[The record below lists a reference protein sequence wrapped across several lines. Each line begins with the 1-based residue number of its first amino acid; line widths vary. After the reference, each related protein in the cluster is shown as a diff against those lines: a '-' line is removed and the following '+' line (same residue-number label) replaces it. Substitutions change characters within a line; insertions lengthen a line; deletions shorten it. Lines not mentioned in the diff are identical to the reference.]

1 MSFKNILVLLIA
13 LLLLISPVI
22 SVSAFWHDKPPD
34 LEEECTAFALKING
48 YGSKD
53 SSDKIIFQEPTNGS
67 YCKTFKLEVWVL
79 NVEDLY
85 AYDFTVWASDAH
97 WGTVFELVDFKYEA
111 FQDALWGKTAGVG
124 NWYKIKPLPDYAKT
138 EPYEQAVTCHK
149 PGVPP
154 APGSYQ
160 LAELTF
166 HFINDVCWCQEDI
179 EGWFDVSGV
188 LSNSCSGPICQ
199 CKTYPVWWRY
209 IPVQPKVYL
218 SPVFEENC
226 VVGDTFTMKVM
237 IANVTKMKSLN
248 FDLRWYGNHIV
259 TFEDKW
265 IKILSTKIED
275 IVVNNA
281 LFPADKIETGYPII
295 NLYDWPTG
303 PSPYYDTSGIVFEL
317 KMKDAYPLINQT
329 EPTWAVEIT
338 FKKLDPWYCG
348 RQPDYDPVLPH
359 EFEAENATTD
369 IFFNS
374 GYIDVKCPTL
384 CNIYFGRFLG
394 TEGSTKDKR
403 PLIGHYICAYPFG
416 IDKWDPCVA
425 DFDDALYIFDPV
437 EGDLNGDGE
446 VDMADLNIICKY
458 YDAPSWDW
466 TPTGAWSTARAYYY
480 DLNDS
485 GWPAGVDIYDVVI
498 VAKHFG
504 NKCTEHTTP

>member
-22 SVSAFWHDKPPD
+22 SVSAFWHEKPPD

-97 WGTVFELVDFKYEA
+97 WGTYFELVDFKYEA
-111 FQDALWGKTAGVG
+111 FQNALWGAG
-124 NWYKIKPLPDYAKT
+124 NWYKVKPLPDYAKT

-188 LSNSCSGPICQ
+188 LSNSCSGEIQKCNR
-199 CKTYPVWWRY
+199 YPVYWSY

-226 VVGDTFTMKVM
+226 VVGDTFIMKVM
-237 IANVTKMKSLN
+237 IANVTKMKSLK
-248 FDLRWYGNHIV
+248 FDLRWYGNHVNNIAIGDDV
-259 TFEDKW
+259 W
-265 IKILSTKIED
+265 IKILSTKKED
-275 IVVNNA
+275 IVVNDA

-295 NLYDWPTG
+295 SLYDYGTG
-303 PSPYYDTSGIVFEL
+303 PSPYYDTSGINFEL
-317 KMKDAYPLINQT
+317 KMKSGCLINQT

-338 FKKLDPWYCG
+338 FKKLDPWWCG
-348 RQPDYDPVLPH
+348 RQPLYTPVPPH
-359 EFEAENATTD
+359 EFEADNATTD
-369 IFFNS
+369 IFFKC
-374 GYIDVKCPTL
+374 GYIDVYCPTL
-384 CNIYFGRFLG
+384 CNIYFGRDYG
-394 TEGSTKDKR
+394 AEGSTK
-403 PLIGHYICAYPFG
+403 G
-416 IDKWDPCVA
+416 IRHLWPGGPCVA
-425 DFDDALYIFDPV
+425 DFDDAKYIFDPV

-458 YDAPSWDW
+458 YDKVPWNFVPPGAY
-466 TPTGAWSTARAYYY
+466 PTAVQWYY
-480 DLNDS
+480 DLNKDS
-485 GWPAGVDIYDVVI
+485 YVDIFDVVI

-504 NKCTEHTTP
+504 NKCTEHTVP